1 MNNLKKIGLTALAGS
16 LVASTAYAGVLEVT
30 GSAGVKYQSR
40 SGSTGGTSSVQGN
53 PWSDSNG
60 ITFSGSG
67 DLDNGMTV
75 GYSYTM
81 TDAAF
86 STSNVTLDMGD
97 SGKLAFG
104 HDSAHGG
111 IDTIKD
117 KMPTAGEE
125 VWDDIGTGDD
135 AGVTDLGAD
144 ASLYYSVSM
153 SGITASASYART
165 GVGTDTSV
173 ALVAADV
180 VDGAEVGIGMAT
192 DVTATSGTENDMSPV
207 YAKYTSGA
215 VTVGVQ
221 LSEIDKKA
229 TNGDIDR
236 GAAALSFAVNESLSV
251 SWGISTVEYEDS
263 SKVDAE
269 STGISASYTMGGM
282 TFGAVSNKTDSFGG
296 TSGTDEEFTEVSVS
310 FAF

>member
-16 LVASTAYAGVLEVT
+16 LVATTAYAGALSVSGT
-30 GSAGVKYQSR
+30 AGVKYQSK
-40 SGSTGGTSSVQGN
+40 SGSAGTASVQGN
-53 PWSDSNG
+53 PYSDSNG

-125 VWDDIGTGDD
+125 AWDDHGTGDD

-144 ASLYYSVSM
+144 PSLYYSGSF
-153 SGITASASYART
+153 SGMTVSASYSRT
-165 GVGTDTSV
+165 GVGTDSSI
-173 ALVAADV
+173 ALSSSEL
-180 VDGAEVGIGMAT
+180 VDGAEFGIGT
-192 DVTATSGTENDMSPV
+192 GTNVTGTSGTEDDLMTV
-207 YAKYTSGA
+207 YAKYSTGPVTIGA
-215 VTVGVQ
+215 Q
-221 LSEIDKKA
+221 LSEIDKTA
-229 TNGDIDR
+229 ANGDIDR
-236 GAAALSFAVNESLSV
+236 EAAAISFAVNESLSI
-251 SWGISTVEYEDS
+251 SYGISTVEYEDS
-263 SKVDAE
+263 TKVDAE

-282 TFGAVSNKTDSFGG
+282 TLGAVANKTDSFGG
-296 TSGTDEEFTEVSVS
+296 ASGTDREFSEVSLT

>member
-16 LVASTAYAGVLEVT
+16 LVASTAYAGALSVS
-30 GSAGVKYQSR
+30 GSAGVKYQSK
-40 SGSTGGTSSVQGN
+40 SGSAGTASVQGN
-53 PWSDSNG
+53 PYSDSNG

-81 TDAAF
+81 SDAAF

-125 VWDDIGTGDD
+125 AWDDHGTGDD

-144 ASLYYSVSM
+144 PSLYYSINM
-153 SGITASASYART
+153 SGMTASASYSRT
-165 GVGTDTSV
+165 GVGTDSSV
-173 ALVAADV
+173 AIVANEL
-180 VDGAEVGIGMAT
+180 VDGATFGIGT
-192 DVTATSGTENDMSPV
+192 GTNVTGTSGTEDDLTTAFATYSTGPM
-207 YAKYTSGA
+207 TF
-215 VTVGVQ
+215 GVQ
-221 LSEIDKKA
+221 LSEIDKTA

-236 GAAALSFAVNESLSV
+236 EAAAISFAVNENLSI
-251 SWGISTVEYEDS
+251 SYGISNVEYEDTT
-263 SKVDAE
+263 KVDAE
-269 STGISASYTMGGM
+269 STGISASYTMGGI
-282 TFGAVSNKTDSFGG
+282 TIGAVSNKTDSFGG
-296 TSGTDEEFTEVSVS
+296 SSGTDREFTEVSLS

>member
-16 LVASTAYAGVLEVT
+16 LVASTAYAGALSVS

-40 SGSTGGTSSVQGN
+40 SGSSGATSVQGN

-60 ITFSGSG
+60 ITFSGG
-67 DLDNGMTV
+67 GELDNGMTV
-75 GYSYTM
+75 GVSYTM

-97 SGKLAFG
+97 AGKLAFG

-125 VWDDIGTGDD
+125 AWDDHGSGDD
-135 AGVTDLGAD
+135 AGVTDVGAD
-144 ASLYYSVSM
+144 ASLYYSVNM

-165 GVGTDTSV
+165 GLGTDNSI
-173 ALVAADV
+173 ALVASEL
-180 VDGAEVGIGMAT
+180 VDGAEFGIGT
-192 DVTATSGTENDMSPV
+192 GTNVISNTNEDDLTTV
-207 YAKYTSGA
+207 YAKYTTGPI
-215 VTVGVQ
+215 TVGVQ
-221 LSEIDKKA
+221 LSEIDKTA
-229 TNGDIDR
+229 ANSDVDR
-236 GAAALSFAVNESLSV
+236 EAAAISFAVNENLSV
-251 SWGISTVEYEDS
+251 SYGISTVQYESS

-269 STGISASYTMGGM
+269 STGMSASYTMGGM
-282 TFGAVSNKTDSFGG
+282 TLGTVFNKTDSFAG
-296 TSGTDEEFTEVSVS
+296 TAGTDREFTEVSLS

>member
-16 LVASTAYAGVLEVT
+16 LVASTAYAGALSVS
-30 GSAGVKYQSR
+30 GSAGVKYQSK
-40 SGSTGGTSSVQGN
+40 SGSSGASSVQGN

-60 ITFSGSG
+60 ITFSGG
-67 DLDNGMTV
+67 GEMDNGMTV
-75 GYSYTM
+75 GVSYTM

-97 SGKLAFG
+97 TGKLAFG

-125 VWDDIGTGDD
+125 VWDDHGTGDD

-144 ASLYYSVSM
+144 ASLYYSIDV

-165 GVGTDTSV
+165 GLGTDNSV
-173 ALVAADV
+173 AIVATEL
-180 VDGAEVGIGMAT
+180 VDGAEFGIGT
-192 DVTATSGTENDMSPV
+192 GTNVISNTSEDDLTTV
-207 YAKYTSGA
+207 YGKYTSGA
-215 VTVGVQ
+215 FTFGVQ
-221 LSEIDKKA
+221 LSEIDKTA
-229 TNGDIDR
+229 ANSDVDR
-236 GAAALSFAVNESLSV
+236 EAAAISFAVNENLSI
-251 SWGISTVEYEDS
+251 SYGISTVKYEAS
-263 SKVDAE
+263 TSVDAE
-269 STGISASYTMGGM
+269 STGVSASYTMGGM
-282 TFGAVSNKTDSFGG
+282 TLGAVRNTTDSFGG
-296 TSGTDEEFTEVSVS
+296 SSGTDREFTEVSLA